1 MSEYIEREKAI
12 MYAHNALPFNPNEC
26 EKLEEVLRMM
36 PSDDVAP
43 VVHGEWI
50 RHRNILWHYCSVCL
64 EDALM
69 SRSTGVEVLS
79 DVCPHCGAKMDGEE

>member
-12 MYAHNALPFNPNEC
+12 AFAHNAMWGKPKEC
-26 EKLEEVLRMM
+26 EKLEEILRMM
-36 PSDDVAP
+36 PGADVAP

-79 DVCPHCGAKMDGEE
+79 DICPHCGAKMDNQ